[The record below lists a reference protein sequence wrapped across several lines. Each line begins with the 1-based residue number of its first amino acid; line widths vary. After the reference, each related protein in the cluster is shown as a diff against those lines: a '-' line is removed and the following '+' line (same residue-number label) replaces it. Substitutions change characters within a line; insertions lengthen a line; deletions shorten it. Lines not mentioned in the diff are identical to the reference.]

1 MRDPIETRAKAVPK
15 PCVGDILH
23 KIGGERIH
31 ASTEEDAIRQVEQLS
46 SSTPVQVE
54 LVRTKQFD
62 RKFKSVKA
70 LEFPL
75 VWRLEAAPKA
85 RKKATKRA
93 NVEGADE
100 DQDNIVPI
108 SVKVVHSEGHR
119 EKVVHSLSEGPRVKP
134 AGNKRA
140 RIVTEEQTEE
150 HEGVLTSE

>member
-108 SVKVVHSEGHR
+108 V
-119 EKVVHSLSEGPRVKP
+119 
-134 AGNKRA
+134 
-140 RIVTEEQTEE
+140 
-150 HEGVLTSE
+150 